1 MNHGW
6 VEHPQR
12 GCPAGDPAC
21 PCDYFEKSWLSSA
34 NGAALANS
42 ANDPVSLM
50 VRAARMKASHAT
62 RASPDPTETLRTP
75 RSVKW
80 LNERSRLGPNDSTLT
95 GLGETALTI
104 AAISSG
110 WLTPG
115 A

>member
-6 VEHPQR
+6 VEHQR
-12 GCPAGDPAC
+12 CGSAGDPAC
-21 PCDYFEKSWLSSA
+21 LCDYFEKSWLSSA
-34 NGAALANS
+34 NEAALANS

-50 VRAARMKASHAT
+50 VRAARMKASQAT

-80 LNERSRLGPNDSTLT
+80 PNERSRLGPNDSTLT

-104 AAISSG
+104 AETSSG